1 MKLVV
6 LYGKAGCGKTTK
18 MVELIKTC
26 KHYVVLAP
34 TNSAVEN
41 IYKLSGIEK
50 RKKFKT
56 IYSYFRIDYENN
68 NDKFS
73 NIIGNASK

>member
-18 MVELIKTC
+18 MIELIKTC

-41 IYKLSGIEK
+41 IYKLSGIENGK
-50 RKKFKT
+50 NLKEFIVIFESIMK
-56 IYSYFRIDYENN
+56 
-68 NDKFS
+68 
-73 NIIGNASK
+73 IIWF